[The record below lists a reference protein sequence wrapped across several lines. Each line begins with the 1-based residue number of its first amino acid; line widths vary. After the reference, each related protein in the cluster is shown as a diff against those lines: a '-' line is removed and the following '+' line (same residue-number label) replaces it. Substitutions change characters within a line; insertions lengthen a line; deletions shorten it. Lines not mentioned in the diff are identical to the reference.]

1 VVAATDPTLDAWRA
15 QVAALGGRLV
25 DLESD
30 TTVAV
35 ARSGVLTGGSATAWA
50 EADAGIAAAWETYRT
65 VDELLDRAA
74 KNPAKG
80 RELLTG
86 AHVPAPPGETGSV
99 DATTGVR
106 AAVAAVDRAEEVTHR
121 LAAAWGDFAARI
133 RTSSDA
139 AKSAGDVATTRSADA
154 VANLL
159 ASDPLAVTEADV
171 AAVEASAARSAGR
184 RRADQAAVGRFD
196 VDMTRA
202 RSLLAGLTT
211 DAETAATELAHAA
224 SRIAGV
230 QATVPV
236 ADLPGLGAWLDRIAD
251 AANGD
256 RAAAAGALQGWF
268 AAAEA
273 RRAELDAALTPAR
286 DGMRR
291 RDDGRGLWTAL
302 RAKAGSRHLDE
313 QPDVVA
319 ALDAAKTELWQAPC
333 DLGRAEAALTRLSA
347 VLEQRPGGTNDS
359 H

>member
-50 EADAGIAAAWETYRT
+50 EADAGVAAAWEAFRT

-74 KNPAKG
+74 KEPRRA
-80 RELLTG
+80 RELLT
-86 AHVPAPPGETGSV
+86 AANLPAPPGQGTPV
-99 DATTGVR
+99 DATGAVR
-106 AAVAAVDRAEEVTHR
+106 AAVAAVERAEDVTHR

-133 RTSSDA
+133 RTAADA
-139 AKSAGDVATTRSADA
+139 ARAAGDAATARSADA
-154 VANLL
+154 VAALL
-159 ASDPLAVTEADV
+159 ASDPLAVAESDV
-171 AAVEASAARSAGR
+171 AAVEVSAAASAGR

-202 RSLLAGLTT
+202 RALLASLTT

-224 SRIAGV
+224 SRIVGI

-251 AANGD
+251 AAVGD
-256 RAAAAGALQGWF
+256 RVAAAGALQGWF
-268 AAAEA
+268 TAAEA

-286 DGMRR
+286 TGMRR

-302 RAKAGSRHLDE
+302 RAKAGQRRLDE

-319 ALDAAKTELWQAPC
+319 ALDAAQSELWTAPC
-333 DLGRAEAALTRLSA
+333 DLAKAEAALARLSA
-347 VLEQRPGGTNDS
+347 VLENRPGGIE
-359 H
+359 

>member
-35 ARSGVLTGGSATAWA
+35 ARSGVLTGGSATLWA
-50 EADAGIAAAWETYRT
+50 ETDAGIASAWEAFRT

-74 KNPAKG
+74 KDPRHAHD
-80 RELLTG
+80 LLT
-86 AHVPAPPGETGSV
+86 AANVPAPPGQAAPV
-99 DATTGVR
+99 DATTAVR
-106 AAVAAVDRAEEVTHR
+106 AAVASVERAEEVARR

-139 AKSAGDVATTRSADA
+139 AKAAGDAATVRSADA
-154 VANLL
+154 VAALL

-171 AAVEASAARSAGR
+171 AAVEASAAASAGR

-196 VDMTRA
+196 VDMIRA
-202 RSLLAGLTT
+202 RTLLAALTT
-211 DAETAATELAHAA
+211 DTETAATELAHAS
-224 SRIAGV
+224 SRIVGV
-230 QATVPV
+230 QPTAPV

-251 AANGD
+251 AAVGD
-256 RAAAAGALQGWF
+256 KAAAAGALQGWF

-286 DGMRR
+286 TGMRR

-302 RAKAGSRHLDE
+302 RAKAAGRKLDE

-319 ALDAAKTELWQAPC
+319 ALDAAHNELWQAPC
-333 DLGRAEAALTRLSA
+333 DLAKAEASLARLSA
-347 VLEQRPGGTNDS
+347 VLENRPGGS
-359 H
+359 E